1 MMKTRHTLSCRNLIH
16 PVMTHPQTVQSN
28 RKGSALTQEEVAALL
43 DVSQSTV
50 SRLELEGSSTTL
62 ELAFGLQVIFGH
74 QPRVLFSKLYA
85 EIEDAV
91 MRRAAALD
99 KKLRHMTDPRSEKK
113 KRHLASM
120 SKRALVT
127 AKEA

>member
-1 MMKTRHTLSCRNLIH
+1 
-16 PVMTHPQTVQSN
+16 MTHPQTVQSN
-28 RKGSALTQEEVAALL
+28 RKGSALTQEEIAGLL
-43 DVSQSTV
+43 DVSQTTV
-50 SRLELEGSSTTL
+50 SRLEMKGSSTTL
-62 ELAFGLQVIFGH
+62 ELALGLQVIFGS

-91 MRRAAALD
+91 MRRAADLERT
-99 KKLRHMTDPRSEKK
+99 LRTKTDPISEKK

-127 AKEA
+127 AKGA

>member
-1 MMKTRHTLSCRNLIH
+1 
-16 PVMTHPQTVQSN
+16 MTHSQSVQSS
-28 RKGSALTQEEVAALL
+28 RKGSALTQGEIAELL

-50 SRLELEGSSTTL
+50 SRLELDGSSAPL
-62 ELAFGLQVIFGH
+62 ELALGLQVVFGV
-74 QPRVLFSKLYA
+74 QLRVLFSKLYA

-99 KKLRHMTDPRSEKK
+99 KKLRHMSDPASEKK

-127 AKEA
+127 AKGT

>member
-1 MMKTRHTLSCRNLIH
+1 
-16 PVMTHPQTVQSN
+16 MTHPRTVQSS
-28 RKGSALTQEEVAALL
+28 RKGSALTQEEIADLL

-50 SRLELEGSSTTL
+50 SRLELEGTTTTL
-62 ELAFGLQVIFGH
+62 ELAFGLQVIFGA
-74 QPRVLFSKLYA
+74 QPRALFSKIYA

-113 KRHLASM
+113 KRFLASM

-127 AKEA
+127 AKGA